1 MQVKNRLTTIRVRI
15 HHHPISLVVDPRVF
29 REVAREREQSAEQI
43 GVFGVVQ
50 RADVS
55 GRDDEQMRRRLG
67 IQVPESE
74 HVAFAL
80 DDGRRDLPRRDL
92 AKHAIRHSRPP
103 PPPPPPSTFPMVSQ
117 KRPPSSF
124 SGGVS
129 STSRSFS
136 SSFYCSAVSLLGVQ
150 TCTRTCRSPCPP
162 SPRRGSPLLR
172 SRYATPVCVPGSMR
186 RVAWP
191 YGVGTW
197 TSSPSAAWAKVM
209 ARS

>member
-80 DDGRRDLPRRDL
+80 DDSRRDLPRRDL

-103 PPPPPPSTFPMVSQ
+103 PPPPPP
-117 KRPPSSF
+117 PPPRF
-124 SGGVS
+124 SK
-129 STSRSFS
+129 
-136 SSFYCSAVSLLGVQ
+136 AAPELLPLSL
-150 TCTRTCRSPCPP
+150 P
-162 SPRRGSPLLR
+162 
-172 SRYATPVCVPGSMR
+172 
-186 RVAWP
+186 
-191 YGVGTW
+191 
-197 TSSPSAAWAKVM
+197 
-209 ARS
+209 